1 MTPPHRQNT
10 LIMLRAE
17 QERIERILRGQDSLM
32 QEVHG
37 ILEQEQK
44 TDDILRAKVRS
55 ASPSRTNL
63 IAPMDP
69 SRVFHVD
76 TLKAACI
83 KYRLRFL
90 DASLFKGDLPPQAV
104 LALRGTERLAAA
116 PLQGFKMLAPASR
129 FKLCDSNADPLLF
142 VPVGDDRYYLVHR
155 WGNDMA
161 PWRAW
166 TAWPFRSAF
175 HLGVM
180 VLACSL
186 VLSLFIPNSVITSD
200 PSATWMGAHRVLFL
214 FWSTMVCISFTV
226 FGWLAFFGSFS
237 RDNWNSR
244 HFN

>member
-1 MTPPHRQNT
+1 MPSRQNNLYT
-10 LIMLRAE
+10 MLRAE
-17 QERIERILRGQDSLM
+17 QERIERILRGQDGLM

-44 TDDILRAKVRS
+44 IDDILRAKVRS
-55 ASPSRTNL
+55 ASPARTNL
-63 IAPMDP
+63 ITPMDP
-69 SRVFHVD
+69 ARVFHMD
-76 TLKAACI
+76 TLRAACI

-104 LALRGTERLAAA
+104 LALRATERIAAA
-116 PLQGFKMLAPASR
+116 PLQGFKVMAPASR

-155 WGNDMA
+155 WGTDMA

-166 TAWPFRSAF
+166 MAWPFRSVF
-175 HLGVM
+175 HLGAL

-186 VLSLFIPNSVITSD
+186 LLSMVIPNAVITSD
-200 PSATWMGAHRVLFL
+200 PEASWMGPHRVLFL
-214 FWSTMVCISFTV
+214 FWSTMVVASFTV

-237 RDNWNSR
+237 QDDWNSR